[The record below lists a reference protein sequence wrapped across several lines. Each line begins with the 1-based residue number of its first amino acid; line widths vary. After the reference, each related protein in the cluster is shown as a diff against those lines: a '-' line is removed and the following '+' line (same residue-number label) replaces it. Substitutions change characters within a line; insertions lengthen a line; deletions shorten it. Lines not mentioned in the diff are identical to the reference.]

1 MRRALI
7 SIAEG
12 LVLTGLFALALL
24 FLTLAPELDAALVSI
39 LGR

>member
-12 LVLTGLFALALL
+12 LVLASLFAVALL
-24 FLTLAPELDAALVSI
+24 FSTLAPELNAAVVSF

>member
-12 LVLTGLFALALL
+12 LVLAGLFAVALL
-24 FLTLAPELDAALVSI
+24 FLTLTPELDAAVVSF